1 MIVKERK
8 IKKQKQWRERKEID
22 HKSTEKNKSDNMV
35 LQKKILLTGYLKF
48 LRVDQTQPQACLVD
62 CLV

>member
-1 MIVKERK
+1 MKRK
-8 IKKQKQWRERKEID
+8 KRKEID